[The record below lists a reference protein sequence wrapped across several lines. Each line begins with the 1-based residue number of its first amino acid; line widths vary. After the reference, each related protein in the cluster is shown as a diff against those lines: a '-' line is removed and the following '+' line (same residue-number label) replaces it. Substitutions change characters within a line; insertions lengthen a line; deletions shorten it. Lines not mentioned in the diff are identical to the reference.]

1 NGHDECFT
9 RTCSCDGE
17 SSPHS
22 TEANRDETKAP
33 TFISQDK
40 TEEKSRG
47 LRFISVGFG
56 MKRRP
61 RHLFPKIKQK
71 RKVAFFSGCL
81 MDTMFKPTNDATLKL
96 LQYAGCEIVIP
107 EAQNCCG
114 ALQGHSGER
123 DESRK
128 MAKRN

>member
-1 NGHDECFT
+1 MGMMNVLPEHVRAMEKVLPIAPK
-9 RTCSCDGE
+9 RTE
-17 SSPHS
+17 
-22 TEANRDETKAP
+22 
-33 TFISQDK
+33 
-40 TEEKSRG
+40 
-47 LRFISVGFG
+47 

-61 RHLFPKIKQK
+61 RHLFPRIKQK

-128 MAKRN
+128 MAKRRSEEHTSELQSRGHLVCRRLLEE

>member
-1 NGHDECFT
+1 KLIT
-9 RTCSCDGE
+9 ITPKRI
-17 SSPHS
+17 
-22 TEANRDETKAP
+22 A
-33 TFISQDK
+33 
-40 TEEKSRG
+40 
-47 LRFISVGFG
+47 

-61 RHLFPKIKQK
+61 RHLYAKIKQK
-71 RKVAFFSGCL
+71 RKVAFFFGCL
-81 MDTMFKPTNDATLKL
+81 IDTMFKPTNDATLKL

-128 MAKRN
+128 MAKRNIEAFETVEAD

>member
-1 NGHDECFT
+1 LPTVRSSTNCPENGHDECFT

-17 SSPHS
+17 SSPIAPKR
-22 TEANRDETKAP
+22 TE
-33 TFISQDK
+33 
-40 TEEKSRG
+40 
-47 LRFISVGFG
+47 

-123 DESRK
+123 DES
-128 MAKRN
+128 